1 MYELAVES
9 EFAAA
14 HRLEGYSGL
23 CENLHGHNWKVMV
36 QVRSAVLNNMG
47 MVMDFKDLK
56 ASISEIMEYLDHKYL
71 NDIEPFNELNPTTEN
86 IARYICEKLEAGLP
100 QNVHVERVQI
110 WESARASAAYIPRG
124 PKEILK

>member
-1 MYELAVES
+1 MYELSVES

-36 QVRSAVLNNMG
+36 TVRSGVLNNLG

-56 ASISEIMEYLDHKYL
+56 VHINNIMEDLDHKYL
-71 NDIEPFNELNPTTEN
+71 NDIEPFNSINPTTEN
-86 IARYICEKLEAGLP
+86 IAKYICERLEETLP
-100 QNVHVERVQI
+100 KDVHVEKVQI
-110 WESARASAAYIPRG
+110 WESAKASATYIPRG